1 MWGALAKIGGLILST
16 VGINYAVSA
25 YQDKSAEEAADAKD
39 ANIGKYLLLGV
50 ILFVGYKLVTK
61 K

>member
-16 VGINYAVSA
+16 IGINYAVSS
-25 YQDKSAEEAADAKD
+25 YQEKQAAEEQDAKE
-39 ANIGKYLLLGV
+39 ATIGKYLLAAV
-50 ILFVGYKLVTK
+50 VLFVGYKLVTK